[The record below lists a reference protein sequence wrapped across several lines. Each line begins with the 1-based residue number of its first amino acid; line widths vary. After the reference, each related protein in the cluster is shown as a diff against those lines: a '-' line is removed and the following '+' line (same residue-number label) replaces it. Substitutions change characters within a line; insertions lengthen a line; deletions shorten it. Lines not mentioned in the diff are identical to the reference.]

1 MLPKRRPRVSERDS
15 REEAKK
21 SDEGA
26 GAVDDGSTSECLQ
39 IYEISAHVI
48 SPGYSSKDNATAD
61 QYRFYEHVHSG
72 KKKENFKKWDPQDSM
87 YTGETLAEEM
97 LRRSI
102 LTPPDIGRKAQT
114 KEESGA
120 HGFHC
125 SESIIA

>member
-61 QYRFYEHVHSG
+61 QVRATQHGCRMCTADKTFCEPHSH
-72 KKKENFKKWDPQDSM
+72 D
-87 YTGETLAEEM
+87 
-97 LRRSI
+97 
-102 LTPPDIGRKAQT
+102 
-114 KEESGA
+114 
-120 HGFHC
+120 
-125 SESIIA
+125 